1 MLSLL
6 NPTAGNSEL
15 EFDKYVIE
23 GVIEAF
29 EVVEKQTGQREV
41 NAAGY
46 CIVGTLLM
54 TTLAYMSVRRLISR
68 VKSATLLTTLTD
80 F

>member
-1 MLSLL
+1 
-6 NPTAGNSEL
+6 
-15 EFDKYVIE
+15 
-23 GVIEAF
+23 
-29 EVVEKQTGQREV
+29 V

-80 F
+80 FSDPGDIGVFIDDHIIKVIVHQNNQTGYFDG